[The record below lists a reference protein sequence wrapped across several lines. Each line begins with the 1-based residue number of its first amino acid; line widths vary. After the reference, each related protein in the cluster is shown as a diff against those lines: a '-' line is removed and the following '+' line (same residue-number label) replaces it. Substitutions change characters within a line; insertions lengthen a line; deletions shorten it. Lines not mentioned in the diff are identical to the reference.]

1 MQNKTEYTD
10 AIEDA
15 KAAII
20 TILLRNNFNFDY
32 CMSRN
37 LTAGDLQNMDLDILF
52 EHLGQKISC
61 DQAYN
66 FYYFYQLQR
75 RDEFKYYLNY
85 NPKNRYLPEERRS
98 LLYLLDYLNLNKA
111 DINAYVTKQQI
122 NFSID
127 DLNNLKLQILDELKV
142 SKNFVINPHLIT
154 HEFKALLE
162 QFNELQLL
170 AIENEDK
177 RLEEIKTAT
186 VPVIKKIKNN
196 ISTLSNDEFVNLY
209 LLLDD
214 LVIDPYESYG
224 YYVIKNYMTTIIDKK
239 M

>member
-1 MQNKTEYTD
+1 
-10 AIEDA
+10 
-15 KAAII
+15 
-20 TILLRNNFNFDY
+20 
-32 CMSRN
+32 
-37 LTAGDLQNMDLDILF
+37 
-52 EHLGQKISC
+52 
-61 DQAYN
+61 
-66 FYYFYQLQR
+66 
-75 RDEFKYYLNY
+75 
-85 NPKNRYLPEERRS
+85 
-98 LLYLLDYLNLNKA
+98 DYLNLNKA
-111 DINAYVTKQQI
+111 DINTYVNKQEI
-122 NFSID
+122 DFSID
-127 DLNNLKLQILDELKV
+127 DLNELKLQILDKLKV

-170 AIENEDK
+170 AMENEDK

-186 VPVIKKIKNN
+186 VPVIEKIKNN
-196 ISTLSNDEFVNLY
+196 ISTLSNDEFINLY